1 MSRSDQKLKLILNPS
16 ITKITNLTTY
26 IAIVARAARAATVDT
41 WTALRFFDQVG
52 HQTTSAFIENKHFF
66 H

>member
-41 WTALRFFDQVG
+41 WTVLRFFDQVG
-52 HQTTSAFIENKHFF
+52 HQTMSACIENKHFF